1 MAIRP
6 LDREA
11 LRGQHQAA
19 KPVPWFAIDNFLEPD
34 FAEAVYRSFPSFD
47 EAVKSGRLFSA
58 VNEKGKV
65 QITDS
70 SKFPEPIAEL
80 NRQING
86 PQFLK
91 LMEYVTGTPNLLADD
106 QLVGGGIHETGP
118 RGLLDVHLD
127 FDYIPERELY
137 RRYNILVYFNK
148 DWQPDWGGQFE
159 LWNADVSKLEHS
171 FVPKFNRCVLFETND
186 RSWHGVN
193 AVKCPPGQ
201 SRKSFASYYY
211 TKEAPAWFTG
221 EHHSTLFKARP
232 DEMLK
237 GKVFMPAEKLS
248 RSLRGA
254 YYGLKDM
261 IKGKAG

>member
-186 RSWHGVN
+186 
-193 AVKCPPGQ
+193 
-201 SRKSFASYYY
+201 
-211 TKEAPAWFTG
+211 PAWFTG